1 MEVKI
6 ISVLLVSVM
15 LFSIAPLA
23 INAASNNEIAPYWQN
38 TGAVSCKIRFPDDGY
53 GYAEAH
59 VMGHPTA
66 NKIKADVY
74 VYKQVGSAWIYVGEA
89 HKTVNSCS
97 LTISC
102 QFTPIKERIIAL
114 AIHSS

>member
-15 LFSIAPLA
+15 LFSIAPLT

-38 TGAVSCKIRFPDDGY
+38 TGAVSCKIGFPDDGY

-59 VMGHPTA
+59 VMGHPA
-66 NKIKADVY
+66 IDRSAPR
-74 VYKQVGSAWIYVGEA
+74 GSMLG
-89 HKTVNSCS
+89 K
-97 LTISC
+97 
-102 QFTPIKERIIAL
+102 RIRL
-114 AIHSS
+114 